1 MTELISGKEAL
12 IALANGEEVEIQTLN
27 GWSGVENCQV
37 YQFLNGNH
45 NYKFRLK
52 PRTITLNGIEVPT
65 VRFVA
70 HSGGTSVRIACH
82 SIEDAKIIN
91 DALRSIF
98 K

>member
-1 MTELISGKEAL
+1 MSNLISGKDAL
-12 IALANGEEVEIQTLN
+12 VALANGEEVEICCLGDDKWHNVKQWTVGEILR
-27 GWSGVENCQV
+27 WSGC
-37 YQFLNGNH
+37 
-45 NYKFRLK
+45 FRLK

-70 HSGGTSVRIACH
+70 HSGGTSVRIACY

-91 DALRSIF
+91 DALRSVF